1 MWRITFWL
9 IYEPDLGGE
18 SDAEDRSWNLEE
30 GKSSTIVRNFDRATH
45 TTDGHISIKV
55 ERKFL
60 IKHSGDRNGR
70 NQSPSFAKL
79 LHLPMK
85 NIRGR

>member
-30 GKSSTIVRNFDRATH
+30 GKSSTMIVQ
-45 TTDGHISIKV
+45 GI
-55 ERKFL
+55 
-60 IKHSGDRNGR
+60 
-70 NQSPSFAKL
+70 QSMAIF
-79 LHLPMK
+79 
-85 NIRGR
+85 R